1 MKNYTAVLFM
11 IAFLCFGFNSKETL
25 EAKPSGIDFLSGDW
39 TAALA
44 LAKAE
49 NKPIFV
55 DVYATWCGPCKK
67 LKSTFKDSEVG
78 DYFNKNFV
86 NIRIDGE
93 TPDGMKFRNRYQ
105 INSYPTL
112 LIVDSNGNVKT
123 RAQGF
128 MKPYILINFG
138 RRIKP

>member
-1 MKNYTAVLFM
+1 MKSHTPILIL
-11 IAFLCFGFNSKETL
+11 IAFLCFSFKGDERH
-25 EAKPSGIDFLSGDW
+25 EAKANGIDFLSGDW

-67 LKSTFKDSEVG
+67 LKSTFKDPEVG
-78 DYFNKNFV
+78 AYFNKNFV

-93 TPDGMKFRNRYQ
+93 TQDGIQFRNRYQ

-112 LIVDSNGNVKT
+112 LIVDYDGKVKT

>member
-1 MKNYTAVLFM
+1 MKNCTVVLVLF
-11 IAFLCFGFNSKETL
+11 AFLCFGFKSEESFEDKSN
-25 EAKPSGIDFLSGDW
+25 GIDFFSGDW

-44 LAKAE
+44 LAKSE

-67 LKSTFKDSEVG
+67 LKSTFKDAEVG
-78 DYFNKNFV
+78 AYFNKNFV

-93 TPDGMKFRNRYQ
+93 TTDGIKFRNRYH

-112 LIVDSNGNVKT
+112 LIVDGNGNVKT